1 MATDAIRLQ
10 GCTATPLAGYL
21 KALGV
26 LRLISN
32 PVNHANGVAADA
44 HARGWWE
51 NGHFH
56 VATSLGAD
64 DLMRFFLEDYAPSAI
79 IAPWNG
85 GSGFYPKDNKEGI
98 GPLAA
103 SESPRFRAIAQAIGV
118 AAGEIRRRGWSA
130 RPESDAKAALVH
142 ALRALLND
150 AALHWLDAT
159 VALSGERLSFP
170 QLLGTGGNDG
180 RLDFTNNF
188 MRRLAAARDG
198 LFDAVTGAPAA
209 ACKRLLRAALQA
221 GAAQGLRAYSSGQFA
236 PGAAGGAN
244 ASVGYDGNAHT
255 NPWDFVLALEGA
267 ILFAG
272 AATRRHQGAPET
284 GASFPFTVR
293 PTAAGFGGVAEADR
307 NNVRAEFWA
316 PLWGRPAGCDELS
329 GLLKEGR
336 AILHGK
342 TARDGLDFARAASTL
357 GISRGITEFQRY
369 GFAMRQ
375 GNMYLAAPLGT
386 RRVTTRVPETA
397 ELVNDFDT
405 GGWLQQVRRL
415 AQDKNAPARAQQAM
429 KRFHDA
435 LFALTEAQAGSVAV
449 QNALELLG
457 EIVAWLA
464 TSPDARSAI
473 RPPPRLRRAWAQHA
487 DDGTAEYRAAA
498 ALASL
503 GWAPGPQRDV
513 TAQPATSPGGAVA
526 ADAGGV
532 RDQPDATAGVRRPS
546 TPLTA
551 YLAPVAPETVTR
563 RFREWDA
570 GGNRALAVWS
580 SGGLVANLVQVLEH
594 RSRSLSADQPLVAA
608 APTRADVVTRFLAD
622 SFDDARCARL
632 LGGLVWAHPVPLARA
647 SSADA
652 ALGPPFA
659 YAALKLLFAPD
670 HVVDSFAPRG
680 NQERGRRIPL
690 PAGIVARLRRG
701 DVDGA
706 VRLALDRAR
715 ASGIA
720 SPFAYGS
727 DARASGFGVG
737 TDGRRLAAAMLIPI
751 HDRQLQTLLDR
762 AYPTDKETEDV
773 A

>member
-1 MATDAIRLQ
+1 M
-10 GCTATPLAGYL
+10 
-21 KALGV
+21 V
-26 LRLISN
+26 
-32 PVNHANGVAADA
+32 
-44 HARGWWE
+44 
-51 NGHFH
+51 
-56 VATSLGAD
+56 
-64 DLMRFFLEDYAPSAI
+64 
-79 IAPWNG
+79 
-85 GSGFYPKDNKEGI
+85 
-98 GPLAA
+98 
-103 SESPRFRAIAQAIGV
+103 
-118 AAGEIRRRGWSA
+118 WS
-130 RPESDAKAALVH
+130 RPESDAKTALVH
-142 ALRALLND
+142 ALRALLGD
-150 AALHWLDAT
+150 SALHWLDAT

-198 LFDAVTGAPAA
+198 LFDAGTGAPAP
-209 ACKRLLRAALQA
+209 ACERLLRATLQA

-244 ASVGYDGNAHT
+244 ASVGYDGNART
-255 NPWDFVLALEGA
+255 NPWDFVLSLEGA

-272 AATRRHQGAPET
+272 AATRRHQGASES

-293 PTAAGFGGVAEADR
+293 PTAAGWGGVAEADR
-307 NNVRAEFWA
+307 TNVRAEFWA

-375 GNMYLAAPLGT
+375 GNMYLAAPLGA

-397 ELVNDFDT
+397 ELVNDLDT

-415 AQDKNAPARAQQAM
+415 AQDSNAPARARQAM

-435 LFALTEAQAGSVAV
+435 LFALTETQAGSVAV

-457 EIVAWLA
+457 EIVGWLA
-464 TSPDARSAI
+464 SSPDARATI
-473 RPPPRLRRAWAQHA
+473 RPPPRLRRTWVQHA

-503 GWAPGPQRDV
+503 GWAPSTQRDV
-513 TAQPATSPGGAVA
+513 TAQPATSPGGAEA
-526 ADAGGV
+526 AHAGGG
-532 RDQPDATAGVRRPS
+532 DQSGATAGVRAPS
-546 TPLTA
+546 TPMAA

-563 RFREWDA
+563 RFREWDS
-570 GGNRALAVWS
+570 GGNRALAVW
-580 SGGLVANLVQVLEH
+580 GPGELVANLVQVLEQRW
-594 RSRSLSADQPLVAA
+594 RSSAADQPPVAA
-608 APTRADVVTRFLAD
+608 APTRADVVTRFLAE

-647 SSADA
+647 PSDEEAP
-652 ALGPPFA
+652 GPPFA
-659 YAALKLLFAPD
+659 YAALKLLFAPG
-670 HVVDSFAPRG
+670 HVVDSLAQRG
-680 NQERGRRIPL
+680 NQDRARRIPL
-690 PAGIVARLRRG
+690 PPGMVARLRRG
-701 DVDGA
+701 DVDGT
-706 VRLALDRAR
+706 VRLALARAR

-720 SPFAYGS
+720 SPFAHAS

-751 HDRQLQTLLDR
+751 HDHQLQTLLDR
-762 AYPTDKETEDV
+762 AYPTDKET
-773 A
+773 